1 MSNVITP
8 KEGEKVL
15 LNLRKSIFTYGK
27 QMLVFGLI
35 LVLVALV
42 AIFLYQYV
50 VVLIIA
56 GVLLFAALGYA
67 FYYFLIWFYDVYIIT
82 NIRLVSVSKK
92 GLFHSDYSEV
102 EYGDVTNVTYQV
114 HGFFATLF
122 QYGTVMV
129 TGPEIMQLTN
139 LPDPGEILETLK
151 ALVAATKQKIS

>member
-15 LNLRKSIFTYGK
+15 MNLRKSVFTYGK
-27 QMLVFGLI
+27 QMLIFAFS

-42 AIFLYQYV
+42 VTFLYQYS
-50 VVLIIA
+50 
-56 GVLLFAALGYA
+56 AALILAAILSVGAIGYA

-82 NIRLVSVSKK
+82 NMRLVSVSKK
-92 GLFHSDYSEV
+92 GLFRRDYSEI
-102 EYGDVTNVTYQV
+102 EYADVTNVTYQI

-122 QYGTVMV
+122 QYGTVLV
-129 TGPEIMQLTN
+129 AGPSVIELTN

-151 ALVAATKQKIS
+151 ALVAATKQKTS